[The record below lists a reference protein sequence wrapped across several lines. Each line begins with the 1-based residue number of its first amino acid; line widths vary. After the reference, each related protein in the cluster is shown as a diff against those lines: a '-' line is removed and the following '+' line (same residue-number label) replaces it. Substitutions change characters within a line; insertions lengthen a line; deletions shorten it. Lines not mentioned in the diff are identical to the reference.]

1 MPFLCKINRI
11 AAFAAHDSNGL
22 EDEKFQKK
30 IVTYEFFVS
39 LRYKRNKM
47 EKLTQ
52 QEEEAMQLIW
62 NNGGGF
68 IKELLDTMSGEKIP
82 YTTLAST
89 IKNLQRKG
97 YVKGVKYA
105 NAYRYEASVNEEE
118 YKKLF
123 MNGFVSDY
131 FRNSYKEL
139 VSFFA
144 KAEKISADE
153 LDEIIRMIKED
164 KNN

>member
-1 MPFLCKINRI
+1 
-11 AAFAAHDSNGL
+11 
-22 EDEKFQKK
+22 
-30 IVTYEFFVS
+30 
-39 LRYKRNKM
+39 M

-62 NNGGGF
+62 RNRGGF
-68 IKELLDTMSGEKIP
+68 IKELLDSIEGEKVP

-97 YVKGVKYA
+97 YVRAVKYA
-105 NAYRYEASVNEEE
+105 NAYRYEALIEEGD

-144 KAEKISADE
+144 KEEKISADE
-153 LDEIIRMIKED
+153 LDEIIRMIKDD
-164 KNN
+164 KS